1 MVSRK
6 NDRHNERNKKI
17 TPYEY
22 GELSFRQGKLTNPY
36 HNKYKFWQHRDW
48 QLGFNR
54 AYFKNL
60 EKVKQNE
67 KINKIRAGG

>member
-6 NDRHNERNKKI
+6 NDRHNERNKKM
-17 TPYEY
+17 TPCEQ
-22 GELSFRQGKLTNPY
+22 GELSFKRGELINPY

-67 KINKIRAGG
+67 IINKIRAGG

>member
-6 NDRHNERNKKI
+6 NDRNNERNQKV
-17 TPYEY
+17 TPFQQ
-22 GELSFRQGKLTNPY
+22 GELSFKGGRLNNPY
-36 HNKYKFWQHRDW
+36 HNRYKFWQHRDW
-48 QLGFNR
+48 ELGFNR

-67 KINKIRAGG
+67 KINEVRAGG

>member
-6 NDRHNERNKKI
+6 NDRHNERNKKM
-17 TPYEY
+17 TPCEQ
-22 GELSFRQGKLTNPY
+22 GELSFKRGELINPY

-48 QLGFNR
+48 QLGFNK

-60 EKVKQNE
+60 ERVKQNE
-67 KINKIRAGG
+67 KTNKIRTGG

>member
-6 NDRHNERNKKI
+6 NDRHNERNKKM
-17 TPYEY
+17 TPCEQ
-22 GELSFRQGKLTNPY
+22 GELSFKRGELINPY

-48 QLGFNR
+48 QLGFNS

-67 KINKIRAGG
+67 KINKNRAGG